1 MVTSEVLFP
10 LELAKILFIQKELF
24 DKKAFIVLEIEALAV

>member
-24 DKKAFIVLEIEALAV
+24 DKKAFIILEALAV